1 MKLVRE
7 TSPYIRKPV
16 SVKRM
21 MIDVLIALIPV
32 VIYSFIKFKWYAV
45 VCLAISLIAMIGTEL
60 LYHLAVQ
67 RKDFK
72 KNFSINW
79 ILTPA
84 ISGTIYAMIIPSNL
98 HLFAVAAGAI
108 LSIFLGKLVFGGL
121 GQNIF
126 NPAGV
131 GRILT
136 SVMWPMAWTAIST
149 DVNGGATALSSLGT
163 IKEGLFGVSQALD
176 GLSVWDLFIGNTYG
190 ATGEGC
196 VLAILIGGIYLFIRR
211 SADIRVSLSMI
222 ISFAL
227 FILTAGVCA
236 NLNSDVS
243 FNVGKFLLCHLFS
256 GGLMFGAIYMV
267 TDPVTSPVTQRGRI
281 IFGAS
286 IGALVAF
293 IRIFG
298 SYPEG
303 VAFAILIMNAFV
315 PAIDYYKWSGT
326 KYTKKFVIIGVSVFV
341 ILLVIMG
348 LLTGIG
354 LHNVGGAL

>member
-7 TSPYIRKPV
+7 TSPYIRKPA
-16 SVKRM
+16 SVQRM
-21 MIDVLIALIPV
+21 MLDVLIALIPV
-32 VIYSFIKFKWYAV
+32 VIYSIIKFKWYALV
-45 VCLAISLIAMIGTEL
+45 ILVISLVCMIGTEV
-60 LYHLAVQ
+60 LYHLAVH

-72 KNFSINW
+72 EKFSINW

-84 ISGTIYAMIIPSNL
+84 ISGTIYALIVPSNL

-108 LSIFLGKLVFGGL
+108 LAIFLGKLVFGGL

-126 NPAGV
+126 NPAV
-131 GRILT
+131 LGRVLT
-136 SVMWPMAWTAIST
+136 TVMWPMAWTAIST
-149 DVNGGATALSSLGT
+149 DVNGGATALGTLGV
-163 IKEGLFGVSQALD
+163 IKEGLAGLPAALD
-176 GLSVWDLFIGNTYG
+176 SLSVWDLFIGNANG

-196 VLAILIGGIYLFIRR
+196 VLAILIGGIYLFVRR

-222 ISFAL
+222 LSFAL
-227 FILTAGVCA
+227 MILTAGVCA
-236 NLNSDVS
+236 NFNSDIS

-256 GGLMFGAIYMV
+256 GGLMFGAIFMV
-267 TDPVTSPVTQRGRI
+267 TDPVTSPVIQRGRI
-281 IFGAS
+281 IFGSA
-286 IGALVAF
+286 IGILVAF

-326 KYTKKFVIIGVSVFV
+326 KYTKRFIIIGVSVVVALV
-341 ILLVIMG
+341 IIMG